1 MHCSRTRP
9 LAAYIAMNAAAAAA
23 QPMGCQ
29 TQESTHRPG
38 HVLTQACICMHEPYS
53 VILSPATRHLTL
65 WSRVLAVL
73 RLRWAVW
80 ERRGVWRH
88 HSVVAIACTG
98 VCVCGCNQ
106 SPLLTVST
114 PLWTWVCNHAYTL
127 TPPHNVRHTA
137 AGQPCPQPDSR
148 ARCRTA
154 VPAVPS
160 VPALLY
166 PRSLRCSTSLPPQPR
181 HDLQQSLL
189 LCSRCWG
196 WPVTRS
202 LSVNPG

>member
-1 MHCSRTRP
+1 
-9 LAAYIAMNAAAAAA
+9 MNAAAAAA
-23 QPMGCQ
+23 QPMGCR

-137 AGQPCPQPDSR
+137 ARQPCPQ
-148 ARCRTA
+148 C
-154 VPAVPS
+154 
-160 VPALLY
+160 
-166 PRSLRCSTSLPPQPR
+166 PRSPRCSTSLPPATLAQ
-181 HDLQQSLL
+181 
-189 LCSRCWG
+189 RCE
-196 WPVTRS
+196 PDIPPAPPHPADTVAPPMHMHATEA
-202 LSVNPG
+202 PP